1 MPRGVFLADHAG
13 FYVQRFKI
21 TSVDERGRKFTTIEE
36 GRGRAP
42 NMLRDWEEA
51 RLNATYNAVYKHVD
65 KPRGRSNPRVVPF
78 GNPRTVYLTPTGLT
92 RIEED
97 SRGRTLFRDTRTGRF
112 TRAPQGEFASSE
124 ELMERF

>member
-1 MPRGVFLADHAG
+1 MGRGVFLADHAG

-42 NMLRDWEEA
+42 NMRRDWEEA

-78 GNPRTVYLTPTGLT
+78 GSPRTVYLTAQGSV
-92 RIEED
+92 RITLD
-97 SRGRTLFRDTRTGRF
+97 SRGRTMFRNAQTGRF
-112 TRAPQGEFASSE
+112 TRAPEGRFASRD